1 MRTGIGFDIHRLV
14 QDTQI
19 QSILI
24 GGVTIPYSYKVISH
38 CDGDVLIHAI
48 IDACFGA
55 TALGDIGQWFPDN
68 DPKFANVPGVE
79 LLKITLN
86 EIKKVG
92 FSIYQMDSIVYCEEP
107 KIAPHSFKIRE
118 MLAMT
123 MNTDMQFVSVKA
135 KTMEGLGA
143 IGNRQAIAAQAIVSL
158 KEL

>member
-14 QDTQI
+14 QDIQI
-19 QSILI
+19 QSIPI
-24 GGVTIPYSYKVISH
+24 GGVAIPYSYKVISH
-38 CDGDVLIHAI
+38 SDGDVLVHAI

-55 TALGDIGQWFPDN
+55 AALGDIGQWFPDN
-68 DPKFANVPGVE
+68 DPKFANVSGID
-79 LLKITLN
+79 LLKTTLE

-92 FSIYQMDSIVYCEEP
+92 FGIYQIDSIVYCEEP
-107 KIAPHSFKIRE
+107 KIAPHSLKIRE
-118 MLAMT
+118 VLASA
-123 MNTDMQFVSVKA
+123 MNIDLQFVSVKA